1 MTGGPFDLHAF
12 YREVDRRYREGS
24 GDGVLRF
31 LEDQLDR
38 ARASGDEDALVAVA
52 SELGSVL
59 RVRGELARAE
69 ALYLEAIRILDERPQ
84 APALSRVNLRI
95 NLGDVYVAWGRG
107 ETAVRLFDEA
117 EGMLPCAESHPYQL
131 SAICNNRSSAWRQ
144 LGRLAEAR
152 RDLRRASALLARVEG
167 SEGERAVNGINLA
180 QILLQEGR
188 LEEADAEI
196 APVLKAY
203 ETLSG
208 GRDIHR
214 PNALAVAAQVAYLR
228 GNYTR
233 ASELYGEAIAALSD
247 KLGDSATVEA
257 LRRQKA
263 RVDRLA
269 GIY

>member
-1 MTGGPFDLHAF
+1 MTGEPFDLRTF
-12 YREVDRRYREGS
+12 YREVDRRYRESS

-31 LEDQLDR
+31 LEGELSR
-38 ARASGDEDALVAVA
+38 ARASGDEDAIVAVA

-69 ALYLEAIRILDERPQ
+69 ALYLEAIRILDACPQ

-95 NLGDVYVAWGRG
+95 HLGDVYVAWGRG
-107 ETAVRLFDEA
+107 TEAVCLFDEA
-117 EGMLPCAESHPYQL
+117 EGLLPCAESHPYQL
-131 SAICNNRSSAWRQ
+131 SAICNNRSSAWR
-144 LGRLAEAR
+144 LMGHLPEAR
-152 RDLRRASALLARVEG
+152 RDLRRASALLERVAD

-196 APVLKAY
+196 APVLVAY

-214 PNALAVAAQVAYLR
+214 PNALAVAAQIAYLR
-228 GNYTR
+228 GNYAR
-233 ASELYGEAIAALSD
+233 SSALYSEAIHSLAD
-247 KLGDSATVEA
+247 KLGDSDTVRA
-257 LRRQKA
+257 LRNMKA

-269 GIY
+269 G